1 MPPDIVQS
9 LNAEVRRA
17 LHQPEVLERLR
28 PEGIEPGDLDPRR
41 FTEFVE
47 AELQH
52 WGAVVRSAGA
62 RVD

>member
-1 MPPDIVQS
+1 
-9 LNAEVRRA
+9 VRRA
-17 LHQPEVLERLR
+17 LHQPEVLERLH